1 MDKCPAC
8 NLKAPPPSPQGSQ
21 GLWPRDELKPHT
33 AGEKKL
39 SANRAI
45 NGSTGL
51 ARLSSAAGALAVGGW
66 VCVARSLESCG
77 WFARKLSLQTS
88 RQLRSPC

>member
-1 MDKCPAC
+1 MDKCLAC
-8 NLKAPPPSPQGSQ
+8 NLKAPPPHPLRARRGFGRGTNSNLTLQ
-21 GLWPRDELKPHT
+21 EK
-33 AGEKKL
+33 KKL

-51 ARLSSAAGALAVGGW
+51 ARLSSAVAVGGW

-88 RQLRSPC
+88 RQSRSPC